1 MSEADE
7 NKSPDDADDNE
18 KVIEFPTDEIR
29 MPTQRLPRDLGRIE
43 DSHPL
48 QKPLRI
54 AIVVLGIIILA
65 VIVYAFI
72 TAPGEVR
79 EEPGTSFAES
89 YREPGII
96 TYLDRR
102 IDGWFL
108 EESREHFM
116 DQDGNRYTYV
126 DSHMREGFRVIGHW
140 RLIE

>member
-7 NKSPDDADDNE
+7 NKSPDDKE
-18 KVIEFPTDEIR
+18 KIVEFPTDEIR

-54 AIVVLGIIILA
+54 AIIVLGIIIIA

-72 TAPGEVR
+72 TAPGADW
-79 EEPGTSFAES
+79 EEPGFTSFAES
-89 YREPGII
+89 YREPGTIN
-96 TYLDRR
+96 YLDRR

-116 DQDGNRYTYV
+116 DRDGNRYTYV

>member
-7 NKSPDDADDNE
+7 NTGTDDEE
-18 KVIEFPTDEIR
+18 KIVEFPTDDIR

-48 QKPLRI
+48 RKPLRI
-54 AIVVLGIIILA
+54 AIVVLGIFIMV

-72 TAPGEVR
+72 TTPPADR
-79 EEPGTSFAES
+79 EEPGFTSFAES
-89 YREPGII
+89 YREPGTI